1 MRDLHFA
8 FVSVLQPGVQHL
20 ENALLSLRVRVLVHV
35 QDTFF

>member
-20 ENALLSLRVRVLVHV
+20 ENALLSLRVRVRVHV